1 MASIPSRPSTEG
13 LPRQL
18 KASGTNFSE
27 EKVVPFMKCGQRT
40 ERNPGQSL
48 EGNEVT
54 PNATREA
61 DLACHR
67 TNLVLANPER
77 TGEAASRPPLT
88 LIGRDSRPM
97 NLKQTNQTM
106 MAASITQSGAEWD
119 VSSHNA
125 GGVSL
130 SVKSGVLSVENVL
143 DGQQVDGQGQSELNI
158 SSSNLTQLNDLLSR
172 VTYTSI
178 IYHIYTTDMAHF
190 SFEDHEAIFP
200 IMIRRSTVP
209 VLYDPGKDINSQ
221 VTIITKT
228 FLRYKELKVLIQS
241 IREFY
246 PNIKIIVADDS
257 LNPEDVSGNN
267 IEHYIMPPAQ
277 GWFAGR
283 NLALS
288 QLTTK
293 YFLWVDDDFEFLK
306 ETRIES
312 FVEIMEAIPDLDVV
326 GGEVS
331 GDQFHFILEY
341 DEGTEKEGGCLR
353 RIKGGFHQPLSGY
366 NGCFFVD
373 GVTNFFLGRT
383 EAVQRIG
390 FDPFLKR
397 VGHTEFFIDALGKL
411 LVVSCKGLSIGHQTH
426 REQNQYDS
434 YRTQEKIEEERKLA
448 HHFFKN
454 YLQCIN
460 LHPPHLLP
468 SGGDPEEVILKRRR
482 HQTEVLSSSP
492 DHKPC
497 TWSLKVQRV
506 TCSLHRLP
514 H

>member
-1 MASIPSRPSTEG
+1 MYVIILRKKLLQYVKGRFLIIAIMKYKCYILLGTTLTICLLQSGVLKVMKNILASQKVTTPYAEHHSFGPSP
-13 LPRQL
+13 
-18 KASGTNFSE
+18 
-27 EKVVPFMKCGQRT
+27 
-40 ERNPGQSL
+40 
-48 EGNEVT
+48 T
-54 PNATREA
+54 PNVSCELTKQFVPKDELDDILERRAKEFNQHQHRMKTNTKILIAKANCPLQYPTGFRVAPLQKSLIPGLALQTQKRRVTTNKRE
-61 DLACHR
+61 
-67 TNLVLANPER
+67 VY
-77 TGEAASRPPLT
+77 
-88 LIGRDSRPM
+88 
-97 NLKQTNQTM
+97 K
-106 MAASITQSGAEWD
+106 
-119 VSSHNA
+119 
-125 GGVSL
+125 VSL

-143 DGQQVDGQGQSELNI
+143 DEQQVDGQGQSELSI

-172 VTYTSI
+172 VTYTST
-178 IYHIYTTDMAHF
+178 IYHINTIDMVHF
-190 SFEDHEAIFP
+190 SFEDHEAMFP
-200 IMIRRSTVP
+200 IMIRRPTVP

-221 VTIITKT
+221 VTVITKT

-241 IREFY
+241 IRDFY

-257 LNPEDVSGNN
+257 LKPENVSGNN

-306 ETRIES
+306 DTRIES

-331 GDQFHFILEY
+331 GNQFQFIFDY

-383 EAVQRIG
+383 EAVRRIG

-426 REQNQYDS
+426 REQKQYDS
-434 YRTQEKIEEERKLA
+434 YRTQDKLEEERKLA

-454 YLQCIN
+454 YLKCI
-460 LHPPHLLP
+460 
-468 SGGDPEEVILKRRR
+468 KY
-482 HQTEVLSSSP
+482 
-492 DHKPC
+492 
-497 TWSLKVQRV
+497 
-506 TCSLHRLP
+506 
-514 H
+514 